1 MQKSVV
7 FIAGVMVGAIAAVTL
22 SAGWAPTQVVTAEAA
37 PPAAKLPAGQP
48 DLTDGNTATA
58 ATLPAVPQPSVVATA
73 NQEVIEFTPAQ
84 LDELAEQRRER
95 QERVDRSNMH
105 LRYPAAYAGKYAAFQ
120 GNEFYAS
127 AVESFESGD
136 MTSAWAEKAQQVI
149 QQFFD
154 QRPQEFSA
162 IRVECRATMCRIE
175 GQATLLEVYD
185 RYFDN
190 PRDNIWPT
198 LGMSAWGGGQHMV
211 PNDSSNAF
219 VFFKYKNDDDFKQK

>member
-1 MQKSVV
+1 MQKPMV
-7 FIAGVMVGAIAAVTL
+7 FIAGVLVGAGAVLGVSNWWPATPSVAKTDL
-22 SAGWAPTQVVTAEAA
+22 VSADHQ
-37 PPAAKLPAGQP
+37 PAVQP
-48 DLTDGNTATA
+48 DLAGSKATPA
-58 ATLPAVPQPSVVATA
+58 TTLPAAPQPTVATTA
-73 NQEVIEFTPAQ
+73 NHEVIEFTPAQ

-95 QERVDRSNMH
+95 QEKVDRSNMH

-127 AVESFESGD
+127 AVESFESD
-136 MTSAWAEKAQQVI
+136 EMTSDWAEKAQQVI

-162 IRVECRATMCRIE
+162 IRVECRAAMCRIE
-175 GQATLLEVYD
+175 GQAMSLEAYD
-185 RYFDN
+185 RYFDD
-190 PRDNIWPT
+190 PRNNIWPT
-198 LGMSAWGGGQHMV
+198 LGMSAWGGGQHLV

>member
-1 MQKSVV
+1 MQKPVV
-7 FIAGVMVGAIAAVTL
+7 FIAGVVVGAAAVLTL
-22 SAGWAPTQVVTAEAA
+22 SAWWAPAPVVMTETAS
-37 PPAAKLPAGQP
+37 PAANQPAIQP
-48 DLTDGNTATA
+48 DVAGGKATP
-58 ATLPAVPQPSVVATA
+58 ATTLSAVPEPTVATTV
-73 NQEVIEFTPAQ
+73 NHEVIEFTPAQ

-127 AVESFESGD
+127 AVESFESGE
-136 MTSAWAEKAQQVI
+136 MTSDWAEKAQQVI

-154 QRPQEFSA
+154 QRPQEFA
-162 IRVECRATMCRIE
+162 AVRVECRATMCRIE
-175 GQATLLEVYD
+175 GQAMSLEAYD

-190 PRDNIWPT
+190 PRHNIWPT

>member
-1 MQKSVV
+1 MQKPVV
-7 FIAGVMVGAIAAVTL
+7 FIAGVVVGAVAAVTL
-22 SAGWAPTQVVTAEAA
+22 SAWWAPTQVVTAEAA

-58 ATLPAVPQPSVVATA
+58 ATLPTVPQPSVATTA
-73 NQEVIEFTPAQ
+73 NHEVIEFTPAQ

-95 QERVDRSNMH
+95 QERANLSNMH

-120 GNEFYAS
+120 GNEFYAN
-127 AVESFESGD
+127 AVESFESGE
-136 MTSAWAEKAQQVI
+136 MTSDWAEKAQQVI

-162 IRVECRATMCRIE
+162 VRVECRAAMCRIE
-175 GQATLLEVYD
+175 GQAMSLEAYD

-190 PRDNIWPT
+190 PRNNIWPT
-198 LGMSAWGGGQHMV
+198 LGMSAWGVGQHMV

-219 VFFKYKNDDDFKQK
+219 VYFKYKNDDDFKQK